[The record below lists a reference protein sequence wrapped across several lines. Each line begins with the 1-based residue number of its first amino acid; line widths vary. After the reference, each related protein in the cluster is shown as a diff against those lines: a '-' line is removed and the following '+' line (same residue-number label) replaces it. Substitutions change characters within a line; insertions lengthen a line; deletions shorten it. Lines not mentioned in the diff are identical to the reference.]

1 MLKTCWIRHALMV
14 GILLVV
20 IQPRVSW
27 CQDEASASTPVLTA
41 VADQSSASLGSVVTL
56 TLEYRLPENAGL
68 PDNPKI
74 GGLEDLTIIERTME
88 PGTIRIKLLVDQID
102 SLKTNTL
109 SIAYLDD
116 AGNSQVMST
125 DPISLTVL
133 SNLGDKPAEAQLRPI
148 QGIIPT
154 QPLWLKYLPWGAGL
168 IGVLLLLGGVLW
180 WQKNKRIRNISA
192 ELVDPPHVC
201 AKKELEKLLLLGLF
215 EKGQIKG
222 FYFCFSEI
230 LRRYLEAI
238 RGFPAA
244 ELTTEEIAL
253 RIDDEQDRMLV
264 PLLRGADLVKFADAR
279 PTPARKEEEV
289 QKALSYIRE
298 TSPLSEVGH
307 RDEDAGISKRTSQ

>member
-1 MLKTCWIRHALMV
+1 MV

-20 IQPRVSW
+20 VQPGVSW
-27 CQDEASASTPVLTA
+27 CQNEASASTPVLSA
-41 VADQSSASLGSVVTL
+41 VADQSSASLGSIVTL
-56 TLEYRLPENAGL
+56 TLEYRLPENAEL
-68 PDNPKI
+68 PDDPKI
-74 GGLEDLTIIERTME
+74 GGLEDLTIIERTTK
-88 PGTIRIKLLVDQID
+88 PGTISIKLLVDRID
-102 SLKTNTL
+102 SLKTGTL
-109 SIAYLDD
+109 SIAYLDE
-116 AGNSQVMST
+116 AGNTQVMTT

-180 WQKNKRIRNISA
+180 WQKNKRIQNISA
-192 ELVDPPHVC
+192 ELVDPPHVR
-201 AKKELEKLLLLGLF
+201 AKKELEELLLLGLF
-215 EKGQIKG
+215 EKGQVKG
-222 FYFCFSEI
+222 FFFCFSEI

-279 PTPARKEEEV
+279 LTPARKEEEV
-289 QKALSYIRE
+289 QKAFSYIDE
-298 TSPLSEVGH
+298 TSPLAEGGH
-307 RDEDAGISKRTSQ
+307 CNEAVGISQRKSQ